1 MSEKATGRQG
11 PGILESAA
19 IVLAIA
25 VASLAMARAEPGQRG
40 CAAMVDPVRHEATP
54 AEPAPDDDDAADM
67 LLHD

>member
-1 MSEKATGRQG
+1 MSEKATGRHG

-25 VASLAMARAEPGQRG
+25 VASLAMALAEPGQRG
-40 CAAMVDPVRHEATP
+40 CVAMAAPVHHEAK
-54 AEPAPDDDDAADM
+54 PAPDDDAADM

>member
-25 VASLAMARAEPGQRG
+25 VASLAMARAEPGRRG
-40 CAAMVDPVRHEATP
+40 CAAMADPVHHEATP
-54 AEPAPDDDDAADM
+54 AKPAPDDDAVDM

>member
-1 MSEKATGRQG
+1 MSEKATGRHG

-40 CAAMVDPVRHEATP
+40 CVAMADPVHHEATP
-54 AEPAPDDDDAADM
+54 AKPAPDDDAADM